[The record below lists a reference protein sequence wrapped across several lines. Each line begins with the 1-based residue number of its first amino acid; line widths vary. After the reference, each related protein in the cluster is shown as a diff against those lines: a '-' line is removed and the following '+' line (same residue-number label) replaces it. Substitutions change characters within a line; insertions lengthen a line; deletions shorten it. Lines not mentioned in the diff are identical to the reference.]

1 MKRSNVLLWAFLL
14 LSVIGRAL
22 AAQGSGDFQR
32 GLSYY
37 KQGQYEKAIAEFEK
51 IVAASPDYEA
61 GYRVLGD
68 AYLQLKRY
76 EDAAKAFHRAA
87 QLDSSKFVSFYG
99 AAVAEFNLKQYR
111 TCVQTLTAGEK
122 AASSP
127 REKYQLHH
135 LRGAAYYNMGD
146 FAAAARDLREAV
158 EIQGTNYED
167 LFQLGVSYFRL
178 GRHAEARQA
187 LQRAAAVGPDDREA
201 KRFLARVQYAE
212 AIQAIQDRKFAEAE
226 RQLREVVAALPDDAA
241 AWYNL
246 GLAQLFQER
255 WTEAESS
262 FRRSLELDSER
273 WEVFERLAFVQ
284 EKLGRYDESL
294 RNYRRALG
302 LNPAEPRLQENVRR
316 VEERIRRRSEGLEQS
331 S

>member
-1 MKRSNVLLWAFLL
+1 VNQGKLFLWVFLL
-14 LSVIGRAL
+14 FWVIGRTL
-22 AAQGSGDFQR
+22 AAQASGDFQK

-37 KQGQYEKAIAEFEK
+37 KQGQYEKAVAEFER
-51 IVAASPDYEA
+51 IVASSPDYEA

-87 QLDSSKFVSFYG
+87 QLDGSKFVSFYG

-111 TCVQTLTAGEK
+111 ACVQTLTAGEK
-122 AASSP
+122 AASAP
-127 REKYQLHH
+127 RERYQLHH

-158 EIQGTNYED
+158 AIQGTNYED

-187 LQRAAAVGPDDREA
+187 LQRAAAIRPDDREA

-226 RQLREVVAALPDDAA
+226 RELREVVAALPDDAA

-246 GLAQLFQER
+246 GLAQLFQEQ

-262 FRRSLELDSER
+262 FRRSLQLNSER

-284 EKLGRYDESL
+284 ERLGRYEESL
-294 RNYRRALG
+294 RSYRRALE
-302 LNPAEPRLQENVRR
+302 LNPAEARLQENVKR
-316 VEERIRRRSEGLEQS
+316 VEERIRRRREGLEEPS
-331 S
+331 